1 LTDDLIQEDGTEK
14 QEIQEIQRENGHK
27 ESGSGKIA
35 TVKALLGNLY
45 SNRRRLMVSILG
57 FFMLMLVAGSL
68 VFFFSGSDD
77 KATES
82 DDLAEMT
89 DGGGQAALEKALD
102 IVFEDIVVL
111 APFERISLK
120 SSSAMGLISLGIAL
134 ELTDHRSRKM
144 VVAVEDRLRKIIQG
158 QVREMTWLELRNPE
172 GKIRLKYEL
181 LKRMN
186 SVFPKVTIRNIYFT
200 NFLMQ

>member
-1 LTDDLIQEDGTEK
+1 MTDDLIQEDGTEK